1 VNRRRDSSEVLVR
14 IFLLLGLLLSAE
26 PLLSAAWSPTEKSL
40 QAAAD
45 YSRARRGFA
54 LLIMQND
61 RVIFEDYENGAKPNE
76 AHKIYSGTKGFWT
89 VAAMCAVEDG
99 LLKLD
104 ELAADTITEW
114 RGDSEKS
121 RITIRQLLN
130 FTAGIDPGFHLHS
143 DELRDRNSFAL
154 NLPSVAAPGES
165 FIYGPGQLQIFSE
178 ILRRKL
184 LARGG
189 EKPFH
194 YLQRRVLNPLGL
206 GEVVYKKDALGNPL
220 LATGFQLSTR
230 QWARFG
236 AMLLHSGNY
245 ENHQIVPQTLLKQCF
260 EGSPANAAFGMGFW
274 TNAEAPRER
283 EINIEDELELKWWE
297 QRWNHVCICRD
308 APRDMIV
315 ALGSGY
321 QRLYVIPS
329 LGLIIVRQGL
339 DAKFSD
345 SDFLRLIFNR

>member
-1 VNRRRDSSEVLVR
+1 M
-14 IFLLLGLLLSAE
+14 LGLLLHTQPMLA
-26 PLLSAAWSPTEKSL
+26 AAWSPSQQSL
-40 QAAAD
+40 QNAAD

-54 LLIMQND
+54 LLVMQND
-61 RVIFEDYENGAKPNE
+61 QVIFEDYENGAKPNE
-76 AHKIYSGTKGFWT
+76 THKIYSGTKSFWT
-89 VAAMCAVEDG
+89 VAAMCAIEDG

-104 ELAADTITEW
+104 ELAADTISEW
-114 RGDSEKS
+114 RGDPVKS
-121 RITIRQLLN
+121 RITIHQLLN

-154 NLPSVAAPGES
+154 SLPSVAAPNEA

-189 EKPFH
+189 EKSFH
-194 YLQRRVLNPLGL
+194 YSQRRVLSPLGL
-206 GEVVYKKDALGNPL
+206 GSVVYKKDALGNPL
-220 LATGFQLSTR
+220 LATGFQLTAR

-236 AMLLHSGNY
+236 TMLLHGGNY

-260 EGSPANAAFGMGFW
+260 ESSSVNPAFGMGFW
-274 TNAEAPRER
+274 TNAEAPRRR
-283 EINIEDELELKWWE
+283 EINIENELELKWWE
-297 QRWNHVCICRD
+297 QHWSRVCICRD

-315 ALGSGY
+315 SLGSGY
-321 QRLYVIPS
+321 QRLCVIPS
-329 LGLIIVRQGL
+329 LGLVIVRQGL

-345 SDFLRLIFNR
+345 GDFLRLILGK